1 MDYLKLDEFRNFTF
15 LNNLKYSPSGANT
28 AVVATKINDNNGY
41 SKAICIDKGDGYFPL
56 TSVTGNVS
64 LYTWLDDRHI
74 LFAETRDKNIRDK
87 ISNGCQITCFYKIS
101 IDGGEA
107 SHAFDVDA
115 NVTGIEL
122 LPNGGYLLTILF
134 DNNRP
139 DLDGKSPQETDA
151 LLKEIKQDESFQVI
165 DELPFWYN
173 GRGFINK
180 KRRRLYKYDP
190 QNSLTPLTP
199 PLDDIWAYKLS
210 PCGKYILFTGE
221 PTPCEIQDIK
231 SNLYRLEIETG
242 VITGLLEEKMFI
254 SSFQFAG
261 DNLLLAA
268 TFGETYYFNE
278 HPNFYLL
285 GNDGSLTLLL
295 EYDRS
300 LGSVSGSDSKFGG
313 GITAKM
319 HNGAFYFTAMDGYKT
334 DIYKLC
340 LQSGKLINV
349 TNFDANIDYFDI
361 RDSGIVFGAMKG
373 LELQEI
379 YELKN
384 GSFTKKSAF
393 NSDVLASKKLSQPE
407 HHILTDDE
415 GVEFEGWVL
424 KPVDYEAGN
433 SYPAILNIHGGP
445 KVAYGDAYFHEMQYW
460 ANLNYFVIFCN
471 PRGSDGKGSEFADI
485 RGKYGT
491 IDYDNIMQFTEEMCR
506 KYPAIDIS
514 RLGVT
519 GGSYG
524 GFMTNWIVGHT
535 NKFKAAATQRSIC
548 NWPAKAYSSDIGYFF
563 NVEQMKADP
572 WSNYEK
578 MWWHS
583 PLKYAPNVTT
593 PTLII
598 HSDEDYRCY
607 ISEAYQW
614 FTALKLHGVETRLHI
629 FHGENHELSRS
640 GKPDSRV
647 RRLEELTN
655 WMNKYLKE
663 LSL

>member
-1 MDYLKLDEFRNFTF
+1 MEYLKLDEFRNFTF
-15 LNNLKYSPSGANT
+15 LNNLKYSPSGTNA
-28 AVVATKINDNNGY
+28 AVVASKANDKNGY
-41 SKAICIDKGDGYFPL
+41 SRAIFVDKGNGYFPL
-56 TSVTGNVS
+56 TSEKGSVS
-64 LYTWLDDRHI
+64 LYLWLDDEHI
-74 LFAETRDKNIRDK
+74 LFAETRDSDTKSK
-87 ISNGCQITCFYKIS
+87 IEKGQQITAFNKIS
-101 IDGGEA
+101 IHGGEA
-107 SHAFDVDA
+107 IHAFDVDA
-115 NVTGIEL
+115 AVTSIEL
-122 LPNGGYLLTILF
+122 FPNGEYLLTVLF

-139 DLDGKSPQETDA
+139 SLDGKSPQETEE
-151 LLKEIKQDESFQVI
+151 LLKEIKKEKSFQVI
-165 DELPFWYN
+165 DELPFWFN

-180 KRRRLYKYDP
+180 KRRRLYKYSST
-190 QNSLTPLTP
+190 NGLTPLTP
-199 PLDDIWAYKLS
+199 PLDDVGSYKLS

-221 PTPCEIQDIK
+221 RASYEIQDIK
-231 SNLYRLEIETG
+231 SNLYLIDIETG
-242 VITGLLEEKMFI
+242 AINELLKEKMLI
-254 SSFQFAG
+254 SAFQFAG
-261 DNLLLAA
+261 DKILLAA
-268 TFGETYYFNE
+268 TFGEQYYFNE

-285 GNDGSLTLLL
+285 GYDGSLTLLL

-300 LGSVSGSDSKFGG
+300 LGSVAGSDSKFGG
-313 GITAKM
+313 GITNKL
-319 HNGAFYFTAMDGYKT
+319 HNGCFYFTAMNGYKN

-340 LQSGKLINV
+340 IETGKLENV
-349 TNFDANIDYFDI
+349 TNFNAHIDFFDI
-361 RDSGIVFGAMKG
+361 RGTSLVFGAMKD

-379 YELKN
+379 YELEH
-384 GSFTKKSAF
+384 GTITKKSSF
-393 NSDVLASKKLSQPE
+393 NSDALIGKKLSQPE
-407 HHILTDDE
+407 HHVLTDNE
-415 GVEFEGWVL
+415 GYEFEGWVL
-424 KPVDYEAGN
+424 KPVDYEPGK

-445 KVAYGDAYFHEMQYW
+445 KVAYGDTYFHEMQYW

-491 IDYDNIMQFTEEMCR
+491 IDYDNIMQFTEEMCA
-506 KYPAIDIS
+506 KYPDIDTS

-572 WSNYEK
+572 WTNYEK

-593 PTLII
+593 PMLVL

-614 FTALKLHGVETRLHI
+614 FTALKLHGVETRMHI

-655 WMNKYLKE
+655 WMNKYLKG
-663 LSL
+663 